1 MSDRADQTPA
11 ATPVAYM
18 ERTRRYYRALGYT
31 TDYEWAHHVDV
42 PFARLS
48 QPVSQSTVALITTAG
63 PPDRSNR
70 DAQNR
75 KHVWSGNVASPPA
88 TFDTDVA
95 WDKESTHVDDRETFL
110 PIDAMLRLVA
120 DGTLGALSHRFHHAP
135 TDYSQKKTCDH
146 DAPQVY
152 QRLRDDKVHAAVLSA
167 L

>member
-1 MSDRADQTPA
+1 MSDRADEA
-11 ATPVAYM
+11 PVPYM
-18 ERTRRYYRALGYT
+18 ERTRLYYRALGYK
-31 TDYEWAHHVDV
+31 TDYVWAHHGDV
-42 PFARLS
+42 PFARMA
-48 QPVSQSTVALITTAG
+48 QPLAEATVALITTAG

-75 KHVWSGNVASPPA
+75 KQVWSGDVANPPA

-95 WDKESTHVDDRETFL
+95 WDRESTHVDDRETFL
-110 PIDAMLRLVA
+110 PINAMQRLVA

-135 TDYSQKKTCDH
+135 TDYSQTKTCTH